1 MERLN
6 SPPLVGLVERVPGSG
21 DKPVTRNFRWPTP
34 PYALFPADIEQTEA
48 QDCEIT
54 AIGGRR
60 VAGKM
65 TFFLPE
71 QDALEFQLPRATT
84 TQTIYLGE
92 ILTLRLTRPVSVTR
106 ENSAAL
112 DPALIPAPSWQP
124 FLVELHNGSVLEGK
138 TLGHVT
144 ESFGTFLFPSAGE
157 GDTLTI
163 ERLFVP

>member
-106 ENSAAL
+106 ENRLKGIANSLRSGTPSSSASR
-112 DPALIPAPSWQP
+112 PNIS
-124 FLVELHNGSVLEGK
+124 VEKKQSITGSPLH
-138 TLGHVT
+138 
-144 ESFGTFLFPSAGE
+144 
-157 GDTLTI
+157 
-163 ERLFVP
+163 